1 MSLPGRV
8 RIVEVGPRDG
18 LQNETVAIS
27 VDDKAELIAL
37 LAAAGLSEI
46 EAGSFVSHAR
56 VPQMAATREVI
67 ARLEPALRERID
79 ALTPNL
85 RGLEEALACGV
96 GGVAVFAAASQT
108 FSQKNIGCSIEASME
123 RFAPVAERA
132 RSEGLR
138 MRGYVSCALGCPYEG
153 AIAPR
158 DVARVARDLAALG
171 CTEISLGDTIG
182 VGAPAPARRLVAAVA
197 QDVPLA
203 QLAVHFHDTFGQALA
218 NIFACLELG
227 VASVDSSV
235 AGLGGCPFAPGATG
249 NVATEDVVYMLE
261 RSGIETGVDLSALS
275 EAGDFISA
283 RLGRANLSKAA
294 RALRARRARKDEA
307 E

>member
-1 MSLPGRV
+1 MTLPARV

-18 LQNETVAIS
+18 LQNETAAIS
-27 VDDKAELIAL
+27 VDDKAELIER
-37 LAAAGLSEI
+37 LAATGLSEI

-56 VPQMAATREVI
+56 VPQMATTREVI
-67 ARLEPALRERID
+67 ERLEPALRERLD

-85 RGLEEALACGV
+85 RGLEEALACRV

-108 FSQKNIGCSIEASME
+108 FSQKNIGCSIETSIE
-123 RFAPVAERA
+123 RFAPVVERA

-138 MRGYVSCALGCPYEG
+138 VRGYISCALGCPYEG
-153 AIAPR
+153 EIAPR
-158 DVARVARDLAALG
+158 EVVRVARDLAALG

-182 VGAPAPARRLVAAVA
+182 VGAPLIARRLVEKVA
-197 QDVPLA
+197 QDLPLS
-203 QLAVHFHDTFGQALA
+203 QIAVHFHDTFGQALA

-261 RSGIETGVDLSALS
+261 RSGIETGIDLAALS
-275 EAGDFISA
+275 EAGDFIST
-283 RLGRANLSKAA
+283 RLGRPNLSKTA
-294 RALRARRARKDEA
+294 RALRAKRARKDDA
-307 E
+307 A